1 MSKGRKNLPAEIKKL
16 RGTAQPCREQAT
28 SGADTALARLTD
40 AKPPAWLDTTAKKIF
55 RSKAEQLIALNVLT
69 VLDIDLLAL
78 YAQSYSLI
86 VEALGKIKE
95 EGKFNTLYN
104 DEGQIIGF
112 VENPYMKVYR
122 DNFDKVQK
130 LAGHFGFSP
139 ATRKGIISVIDKKE
153 NKDDFA
159 DFE

>member
-1 MSKGRKNLPAEIKKL
+1 MAKGRKNLPAEVKQL
-16 RGTAQPCREQAT
+16 RGTAQPCREEQ
-28 SGADTALARLTD
+28 SGSDTVTRLSDVT
-40 AKPPAWLDTTAKKIF
+40 PPSWLDTMAKKIF
-55 RSKAEQLIALNVLT
+55 KSKAEQLIALRVLT
-69 VLDIDLLAL
+69 VLDIDMLAL

-86 VEALGKIKE
+86 VEALQKIKK

-130 LAGHFGFSP
+130 LSGHFGFSP
-139 ATRKGIISVIDKKE
+139 ATRKSILSVADKKE
-153 NKDDFA
+153 DKDDFS
-159 DFE
+159 DF

>member
-1 MSKGRKNLPAEIKKL
+1 MTKGRKNLPAEIKKL
-16 RGTAQPCREQAT
+16 RGTAQPCRETT
-28 SGADTALARLTD
+28 SGDIALARLTD
-40 AKPPAWLDTTAKKIF
+40 VKPPAWLDTMAKKIF
-55 RSKAEQLIALNVLT
+55 RSKAEQLISLNVLT
-69 VLDIDLLAL
+69 ILDIDLLAL

-139 ATRKGIISVIDKKE
+139 VTRKSIMSMVEKKE

>member
-1 MSKGRKNLPAEIKKL
+1 MAKGRKNLPAEIKQL
-16 RGTAQPCREQAT
+16 RGTAQPCREKE
-28 SGADTALARLTD
+28 SGSNAVARLTD
-40 AKPPAWLDTTAKKIF
+40 VKPPSWLDMMAKKIF
-55 RSKAEQLIALNVLT
+55 KSKAEQLIALRVLT
-69 VLDIDLLAL
+69 VLDIDMLAL
-78 YAQSYSLI
+78 YAQSYSMI
-86 VEALGKIKE
+86 VEALQKIKE

-130 LAGHFGFSP
+130 LSSHFGFSP
-139 ATRKGIISVIDKKE
+139 ATRKGIMAVVDKKE
-153 NKDDFA
+153 DKDDFS

>member
-1 MSKGRKNLPAEIKKL
+1 MAKGRKNLPAEVKKL
-16 RGTAQPCREQAT
+16 RGTAQPCREKQ
-28 SGADTALARLTD
+28 SGDSSAVAKLTE
-40 AKPPAWLDTTAKKIF
+40 AKPPTWLDPMAKKIF
-55 RSKAEQLIALNVLT
+55 KSKAQQLIALNVLT

-78 YAQSYSLI
+78 YAQAYSLV
-86 VEALGKIKE
+86 VEALENLKA
-95 EGKFNTLYN
+95 EGKFNTLFN

-130 LAGHFGFSP
+130 LASHFGFSP
-139 ATRKGIISVIDKKE
+139 ATRKSIISMIDKKE
-153 NKDDFA
+153 DKDDFS

>member
-1 MSKGRKNLPAEIKKL
+1 MGKGRKQLPAEIKKL
-16 RGTAQPCREQAT
+16 RGTAQPCREQAAGD
-28 SGADTALARLTD
+28 STAIAKLTD
-40 AKPPAWLDTTAKKIF
+40 VKPPSWLDTTAKKIF
-55 RSKAEQLIALNVLT
+55 KSKAEQLIALNVLT
-69 VLDIDLLAL
+69 VLDIDMLAL

-86 VEALGKIKE
+86 VEALQQIKA

-139 ATRKGIISVIDKKE
+139 ATRKSIMSVAEKKE
-153 NKDDFA
+153 EKDDFA

>member
-1 MSKGRKNLPAEIKKL
+1 MTKGRKNLPAEVKKL
-16 RGTAQPCREQAT
+16 RGTAQPCREQAA
-28 SGADTALARLTD
+28 GNDLAARLTEV
-40 AKPPAWLDTTAKKIF
+40 KPPAWLDTTAKKIF
-55 RSKAEQLIALNVLT
+55 KSKAEQLIALQVLT
-69 VLDIDLLAL
+69 ILDIDMLAL

-86 VEALGKIKE
+86 VEALQKIKA

-139 ATRKGIISVIDKKE
+139 ATRKAIMSVADKKE

-159 DFE
+159 EFE

>member
-1 MSKGRKNLPAEIKKL
+1 MGKGRKQLPAEIKKL
-16 RGTAQPCREQAT
+16 RGTAQPCREQ
-28 SGADTALARLTD
+28 TAGDSTAIAKLTD
-40 AKPPAWLDTTAKKIF
+40 VKPPAWLDTMAKKIF
-55 RSKAEQLIALNVLT
+55 KSKAEQLIALNVLT
-69 VLDIDLLAL
+69 ILDIDLLAL

-86 VEALGKIKE
+86 VEALQKIKE

-104 DEGQIIGF
+104 DEGQIVGF

-139 ATRKGIISVIDKKE
+139 ATRKSIMTMTGKKE
-153 NKDDFA
+153 DKDDFA

>member
-1 MSKGRKNLPAEIKKL
+1 MAKGRKNLPAEIKKL
-16 RGTAQPCREQAT
+16 RGTAQPCREQAAA
-28 SGADTALARLTD
+28 GDAVARLTEV
-40 AKPPAWLDTTAKKIF
+40 KPPSWLDTMAKKIF
-55 RSKAEQLIALNVLT
+55 KSKAEQLIALRVLT
-69 VLDIDLLAL
+69 VLDIDMLAL

-86 VEALGKIKE
+86 VEALQQIKK

-122 DNFDKVQK
+122 DNFDKVTK
-130 LAGHFGFSP
+130 LSSHFGFSP
-139 ATRKGIISVIDKKE
+139 ATRKSIMSVADKKE
-153 NKDDFA
+153 DKDDFA

>member
-1 MSKGRKNLPAEIKKL
+1 MTKGRKNLPAEIKKL
-16 RGTAQPCREQAT
+16 RGTAQPCRETT
-28 SGADTALARLTD
+28 SGDIALARLTD
-40 AKPPAWLDTTAKKIF
+40 VKPPSWLDGMAKKIF
-55 RSKAEQLIALNVLT
+55 RSKAKQLIALNVLT
-69 VLDIDLLAL
+69 ILDIDLLAL

-139 ATRKGIISVIDKKE
+139 ATRKGIMVSFDKKT

>member
-1 MSKGRKNLPAEIKKL
+1 MG
-16 RGTAQPCREQAT
+16 
-28 SGADTALARLTD
+28 
-40 AKPPAWLDTTAKKIF
+40 KKIF
-55 RSKAEQLIALNVLT
+55 KSKAEQLIALNVLT

-78 YAQSYSLI
+78 YAQADSLV
-86 VEALGKIKE
+86 VEALENMKT

-104 DEGQIIGF
+104 DEGNIVGF

-130 LAGHFGFSP
+130 LAAHFGFAP
-139 ATRKGIISVIDKKE
+139 ATRKSIMAMVEKKE
-153 NKDDFA
+153 DKDDFS

>member
-1 MSKGRKNLPAEIKKL
+1 MNKGRKSLPAEIKKL
-16 RGTAQPCREQAT
+16 RGTAQPCREQSTPGDDAV
-28 SGADTALARLTD
+28 ARLTD
-40 AKPPAWLDTTAKKIF
+40 AKAPAWLDTTAKKIF
-55 RSKAEQLIALNVLT
+55 RSKSEQLIALRVLT

-86 VEALGKIKE
+86 VEALEKIKA

-104 DEGQIIGF
+104 DEGQVIGF

-122 DNFDKVQK
+122 DNFDRVQK
-130 LAGHFGFSP
+130 LSTHFGFSP
-139 ATRKGIISVIDKKE
+139 ATRRGILTLADKRE
-153 NKDDFA
+153 DKDDFS

>member
-1 MSKGRKNLPAEIKKL
+1 MAKGRKNLPAEVKKL
-16 RGTAQPCREQAT
+16 RGTDQPCREQAPA
-28 SGADTALARLTD
+28 GDTVARLTEV
-40 AKPPAWLDTTAKKIF
+40 KPPAWLDTMAKKIF
-55 RSKAEQLIALNVLT
+55 KSKAEQLIALNVLT
-69 VLDIDLLAL
+69 ILDIDMLAL
-78 YAQSYSLI
+78 YAQSYSMI
-86 VEALGKIKE
+86 VESLQKIKE

-139 ATRKGIISVIDKKE
+139 ATRKGIMAMAEKKE
-153 NKDDFA
+153 DKDDFS
-159 DFE
+159 DFER

>member
-1 MSKGRKNLPAEIKKL
+1 MNKGRKSLPAEIKKL
-16 RGTAQPCREQAT
+16 RGTAQSCREQSTPGDDAV
-28 SGADTALARLTD
+28 ARLTD
-40 AKPPAWLDTTAKKIF
+40 AKAPAWLDTTAKKIF
-55 RSKAEQLIALNVLT
+55 RAKAEQLIALRVLT

-86 VEALGKIKE
+86 VEALEKIKA

-104 DEGQIIGF
+104 DEGQVIGF

-122 DNFDKVQK
+122 DNFDRVQK
-130 LAGHFGFSP
+130 LSTHFGFSP
-139 ATRKGIISVIDKKE
+139 ATRRGILALADKRE
-153 NKDDFA
+153 DKDDFS

>member
-1 MSKGRKNLPAEIKKL
+1 MTKGRKNLPAEIKKL

-28 SGADTALARLTD
+28 SGDIATERLTD
-40 AKPPAWLDTTAKKIF
+40 VKPPSWLDTMAKKIF

-86 VEALGKIKE
+86 VEALGQIKK

-130 LAGHFGFSP
+130 LASHFGFSP
-139 ATRKGIISVIDKKE
+139 ATRKSIMAMADKKE
-153 NKDDFA
+153 NKDDFS
-159 DFE
+159 DFEQ

>member
-1 MSKGRKNLPAEIKKL
+1 MGKGRKNLPAEIKQL
-16 RGTAQPCREQAT
+16 RGTAQPCRENAAGNST
-28 SGADTALARLTD
+28 DLARLTD
-40 AKPPAWLDTTAKKIF
+40 VKPPAWLDTMAKKIF
-55 RSKAEQLIALNVLT
+55 KSKAEQLIALRVLT
-69 VLDIDLLAL
+69 VLDIDILAL
-78 YAQSYSLI
+78 YAQSYSMI
-86 VEALGKIKE
+86 VEALQKIKD

-130 LAGHFGFSP
+130 LSGHFGFSP
-139 ATRKGIISVIDKKE
+139 ATRKGIMTMTDKKE
-153 NKDDFA
+153 DKDDFS